1 MNETLPL
8 EHVLAHVR
16 DTLATDGR
24 VGELGLEV
32 IAETGAGVD
41 VVIVRGAVSTQARQA
56 GVTPLT
62 REVLRNYGC
71 QHDVRDETHVTTA
84 AAPDHPPED
93 L

>member
-1 MNETLPL
+1 MMNEQPLPL

-32 IAETGAGVD
+32 VTESD
-41 VVIVRGAVSTQARQA
+41 VVVVRGAVSTHARQDA
-56 GVTPLT
+56 VVALT
-62 REVLRNYGC
+62 AEVLRTYGC
-71 QHDVRDETHVTTA
+71 PHPVRDETHVTSATV
-84 AAPDHPPED
+84 PHQEPEE

>member
-1 MNETLPL
+1 MNEPLPL

-32 IAETGAGVD
+32 VIEADE
-41 VVIVRGAVSTQARQA
+41 VVVRGSVSTHTRQDSVEA
-56 GVTPLT
+56 LAT
-62 REVLRNYGC
+62 EVLRSYGC
-71 QHDVRDETHVTTA
+71 QHRVRDETHVTTA
-84 AAPDHPPED
+84 IAPVKEAEQ

>member
-1 MNETLPL
+1 MNDTLPL

-16 DTLATDGR
+16 DTLATDAR

-32 IAETGAGVD
+32 TAESGAGVD
-41 VVIVRGAVSTQARQA
+41 VVVVRGAVSTQARRA
-56 GVTPLT
+56 GVVPLT

-71 QHDVRDETHVTTA
+71 EHDVRDETHVTTA
-84 AAPDHPPED
+84 VPPDHAPED

>member
-1 MNETLPL
+1 MMDEHPLPL

-32 IAETGAGVD
+32 VTESD
-41 VVIVRGAVSTQARQA
+41 VVVVRGSVSTHARQDA
-56 GVTPLT
+56 VVELT
-62 REVLRNYGC
+62 TEVLRTYGC
-71 QHDVRDETHVTTA
+71 AHAVRDETHVTSATV
-84 AAPDHPPED
+84 PHQEPEQ